1 MFNMQTVAAVA
12 AQSIT
17 PIFHPDNWCR
27 RRSSPPLIDSRIKG
41 STNDDLFIEEPS
53 GCKRGADEM
62 YDRQLQTPSVNQHLI
77 RTISLT
83 RLIRNFHCSI

>member
-1 MFNMQTVAAVA
+1 MVKVMFNVQTVAAVA

-27 RRSSPPLIDSRIKG
+27 RRSSPRLIDSRIEG
-41 STNDDLFIEEPS
+41 FTNDDLFIEEPS

-62 YDRQLQTPSVNQHLI
+62 YDRQLQTPLVNRIYFEQSVL
-77 RTISLT
+77 LV
-83 RLIRNFHCSI
+83 